1 MRGSAS
7 PIEITW
13 TAVALCGV
21 LLTVWMIV
29 DVYLDYRF
37 VRRGI
42 RAGIAVAYGPRWWI
56 AVGALVGNG
65 LTLLVWL
72 GFLVVGL
79 LAMQFPPPPPNT
91 EQGVVSMVIGWV
103 LIAMEAL
110 LASVQV
116 WSRIVRLKVAASQH
130 AREPELPS

>member
-1 MRGSAS
+1 VRGSAS
-7 PIEITW
+7 SIEVTW
-13 TAVALCGV
+13 TAVALLGV
-21 LLTVWMIV
+21 LMTAWMIA
-29 DVYLDYRF
+29 DAHLDYRA

-91 EQGVVSMVIGWV
+91 EQNVVSMVIGWV

-116 WSRIVRLKVAASQH
+116 WSRIVRLKVIGLRHIHEA
-130 AREPELPS
+130 ELPS